1 LLRYGPSKCPPPI
14 VQVSSSYDVGNV
26 VKKLSFCSCTTGV
39 ESLESTIFLGMSVR
53 KNSISHYLS
62 SLTDLP
68 PISYNLQ
75 PIDFSP
81 QVSDRFSR
89 EFVKSIKYFYA
100 RASYSS
106 SKYDRRR
113 YLKLL
118 SKQVRHS
125 ESIFSTVQDSNL
137 E

>member
-1 LLRYGPSKCPPPI
+1 
-14 VQVSSSYDVGNV
+14 
-26 VKKLSFCSCTTGV
+26 
-39 ESLESTIFLGMSVR
+39 MSVR

-125 ESIFSTVQDSNL
+125 ESIFSKVQDSKL